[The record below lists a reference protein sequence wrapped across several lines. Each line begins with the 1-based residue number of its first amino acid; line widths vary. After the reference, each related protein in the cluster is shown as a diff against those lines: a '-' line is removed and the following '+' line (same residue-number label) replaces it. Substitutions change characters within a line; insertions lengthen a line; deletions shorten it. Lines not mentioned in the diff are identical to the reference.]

1 MQARFRRR
9 RSTLA
14 ACSPL
19 AQCHPSC
26 LLPACPSRLLQHLPT
41 ALCCPARFVALRAV
55 NDQNCETLANLE
67 DVDGFLVRSH
77 ILMGVFDVLL
87 VTRNALAQTW
97 RMWTASW

>member
-1 MQARFRRR
+1 M
-9 RSTLA
+9 
-14 ACSPL
+14 
-19 AQCHPSC
+19 
-26 LLPACPSRLLQHLPT
+26 
-41 ALCCPARFVALRAV
+41 